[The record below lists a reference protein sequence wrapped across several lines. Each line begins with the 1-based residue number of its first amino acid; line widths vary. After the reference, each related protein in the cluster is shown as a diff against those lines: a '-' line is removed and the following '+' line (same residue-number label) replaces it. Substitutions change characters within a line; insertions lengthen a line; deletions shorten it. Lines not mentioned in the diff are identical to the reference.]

1 MRVALFAR
9 VPDVVVQL
17 DALLR
22 ELGHECV
29 GVVTTEGPRGRYG
42 EDPLSDLLD
51 VRPPHLDVLVAS
63 GSARFAKLL
72 EALEPDLALCGGF
85 PVRIPEDALAVPRH
99 GVVNGHPALLPRYR
113 IRPLNDPTQSQVPGK
128 IRIALMPQGT
138 GTGAGHYTCGW
149 VRYFGVTP
157 HARASKEREAKA
169 LKLVE
174 WFGGKANNEYV
185 FQKMLMLDLGV
196 PFCTTPLNNDK
207 DIIAFYDKWVGGAD
221 IINKQASLAVT
232 KDVIAPWFGEWNETN
247 NQAWQSIFLGKVT
260 AEAGLKASADKWNE
274 LKKQG

>member
-1 MRVALFAR
+1 
-9 VPDVVVQL
+9 
-17 DALLR
+17 
-22 ELGHECV
+22 
-29 GVVTTEGPRGRYG
+29 
-42 EDPLSDLLD
+42 
-51 VRPPHLDVLVAS
+51 
-63 GSARFAKLL
+63 
-72 EALEPDLALCGGF
+72 
-85 PVRIPEDALAVPRH
+85 
-99 GVVNGHPALLPRYR
+99 
-113 IRPLNDPTQSQVPGK
+113 
-128 IRIALMPQGT
+128 MPQGT

-157 HARASKEREAKA
+157 HARANKEREAKA

-232 KDVIAPWFGEWNETN
+232 KDVITPWFGEWNETN

-260 AEAGLKASADKWNE
+260 AEAGLKTSADKWNE
-274 LKKQG
+274 LKKQS